1 MLDTESGQALDTSP
15 VLFFD
20 RDVGISLPRALG
32 VLKVPT
38 RIEHHQDHFP
48 IDARDDD
55 WMPRVGSMGW
65 FLIGHDSR
73 HHEEESELLAITQ
86 HDMGCFYLWG
96 ASALRWEKMRCF
108 LRAYEDIVDATA
120 RTPRP
125 FIYRVTEKGRLIPQT
140 IP

>member
-1 MLDTESGQALDTSP
+1 MADAETESALGGSP

-20 RDVGISLPRALG
+20 RDVGISLPKALDT
-32 VLKVPT
+32 LRLPT
-38 RIEHHQDHFP
+38 RVEYHQDHFP

-55 WMPRVGSMGW
+55 WMPTVGSMGW
-65 FLIGHDSR
+65 LLIGHDSR
-73 HHEEESELLAITQ
+73 HHQEESELLALRQ

-108 LRAYEDIVDATA
+108 LRAYENILEAAA

-125 FIYRVTEKGRLIPQT
+125 FIYRVTEKGRLVSHT